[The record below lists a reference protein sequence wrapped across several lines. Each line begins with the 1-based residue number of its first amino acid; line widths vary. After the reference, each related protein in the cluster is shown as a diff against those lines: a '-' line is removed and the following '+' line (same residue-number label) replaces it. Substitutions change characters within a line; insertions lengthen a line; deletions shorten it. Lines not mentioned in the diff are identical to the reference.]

1 MKHEIDFGSFVSNA
15 SRHADWFCSV
25 VHAYPMQ
32 VIAWC
37 LILLVVRSLVY
48 RSRS

>member
-1 MKHEIDFGSFVSNA
+1 MKHEIDVGAFVSNV
-15 SRHADWFCSV
+15 SRHADWLCSV
-25 VHAYPMQ
+25 VHAYPLQ

-37 LILLVVRSLVY
+37 MVLLVLRSLVY